1 MLERNLNLWAG
12 LIISIAGLIGIFY
25 LVPRHIGSGFGFG
38 LSPQFFPYLCLGVIT
53 VLGGLLFITRL
64 RNPEMEQN
72 RIELG
77 RSTIFPLLLFMG
89 VMALGLLLIST
100 VGYLVGAMVLVAAFM
115 LAMGE
120 RRPSWIVPTAVIWP
134 LLMWLLF
141 GVVLG
146 TPLN

>member
-12 LIISIAGLIGIFY
+12 LTITVAGLIGIFY
-25 LVPRHIGSGFGFG
+25 LVPNHIGSGFGFG
-38 LSPQFFPYLCLGVIT
+38 LSPQFFPYLCLGAIT
-53 VLGGLLFITRL
+53 ALGALLFFSRL
-64 RNPEMEQN
+64 RNSEMEQN
-72 RIELG
+72 RIDLS
-77 RSTIFPLLLFMG
+77 RSTLLPLLLFMG
-89 VMALGLLLIST
+89 VMALGLLLMSL

-120 RRPSWIVPTAVIWP
+120 RRISWIVPTAVIWP